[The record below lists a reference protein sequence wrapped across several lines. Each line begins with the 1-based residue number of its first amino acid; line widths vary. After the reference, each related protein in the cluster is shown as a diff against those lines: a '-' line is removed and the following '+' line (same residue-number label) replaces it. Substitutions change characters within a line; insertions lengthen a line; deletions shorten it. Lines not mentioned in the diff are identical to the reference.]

1 MKTVLQA
8 FEWYLPA
15 DSQHWQKI
23 ASLAPDLKSL
33 GFTGLWLPPAS
44 KGAAGINDVGYG
56 TYDLFDLGEF
66 DQKGTVPTK
75 YGTKD
80 DYLKLIQALH
90 EHGVRVTWLC
100 SALFN
105 HSFSFEAVFHWHDQ
119 WQPTHA
125 VHLSPQARARLQE
138 PAANPQARAL
148 VATLREE
155 TCALFVQ
162 MGAASNQI
170 GRTYPYLDNLA
181 PSTRQLLQGLKQ
193 QQDPARRMSLGV
205 LGL

>member
-1 MKTVLQA
+1 M
-8 FEWYLPA
+8 
-15 DSQHWQKI
+15 
-23 ASLAPDLKSL
+23 
-33 GFTGLWLPPAS
+33 
-44 KGAAGINDVGYG
+44 
-56 TYDLFDLGEF
+56 
-66 DQKGTVPTK
+66 
-75 YGTKD
+75 
-80 DYLKLIQALH
+80 
-90 EHGVRVTWLC
+90 
-100 SALFN
+100 
-105 HSFSFEAVFHWHDQ
+105 FHWHDQ

-125 VHLSPQARARLQE
+125 PHLSPQARARLQE

-181 PSTRQLLQGLKQ
+181 PPARQLLQTLKQ
-193 QQDPARRMSLGV
+193 QLDPARRMNPGV